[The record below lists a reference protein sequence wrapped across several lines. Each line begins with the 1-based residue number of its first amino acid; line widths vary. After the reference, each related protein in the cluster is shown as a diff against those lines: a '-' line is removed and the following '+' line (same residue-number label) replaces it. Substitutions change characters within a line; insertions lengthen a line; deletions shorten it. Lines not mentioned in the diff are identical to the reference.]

1 MGKKNHGEKNEKKKP
16 KHVSLGEK
24 KTTPPL
30 PSEHQ
35 GWNAGKGDC
44 GHYRS
49 HLGFSILMGRGF
61 IKVGG
66 WSREEPGDP

>member
-1 MGKKNHGEKNEKKKP
+1 MAKPWPKKNIKKP
-16 KHVSLGEK
+16 GVVLK
-24 KTTPPL
+24 KIAPPL

-49 HLGFSILMGRGF
+49 HLDFSILMGRGF
-61 IKVGG
+61 IGIVEWWAGLAY
-66 WSREEPGDP
+66 